1 MAKAEQQ
8 PCQITYSG
16 GNTERNFMKTQVLI
30 AACLG
35 VLACQ
40 SGLAQSSR
48 QTLQGHV
55 PAVVTSLQPI
65 GRLPSTTYLNL
76 AIGLPL
82 RNREALTNQLQQIYD
97 PASPNFRRYLTPE
110 QFTEMFGPTEQDYRA
125 VIAFARANGLT
136 VTGTDSNRTLVGV
149 SARVADVE
157 KVFNVTMRT
166 YQHPRENRIF
176 FAPDT
181 EPSVN
186 LAVSLLGIS
195 GLNNYVVPRPLLHKS
210 ASQDKAG
217 QATPAVGSAPDHSS
231 YLGSDFRSAYAPGVS
246 LTGTGQTVGLLEFAS
261 GFYQS
266 DVTAYETLAGLPHVP
281 VVAVLLDGYNGGP
294 GVANDEVSLDID
306 MAIAMAPGLS
316 KVKVYEGNL
325 TDTILNAMAADGA
338 TVKQIGASWSYP
350 IDVNTDPI
358 FLRFARQGQSFFNA
372 SGDDDAYTPGTVPT
386 PSDDPNITIVGGTTL
401 RTTGPGG
408 AWLSETVWNWRT
420 PNPNGG
426 DSGSSGGISTTYA
439 IPTWQQGISMTA
451 NQGSTTY
458 RNLPDVALTA
468 DNVWVIYGNGQ
479 SGSFGGTS
487 AATPLWAGFTALVNQ
502 QAVSGGN
509 PPVGFINPAVYAIG
523 KGSGYTSAFH
533 DITTGDNTWS
543 GSPGK
548 FFAVPG
554 YDLCTGWGTPVGQNL
569 INALT
574 FVSGG
579 TPDGILEVS
588 VTPFD
593 RAALLE
599 GATETIFVQVTDGP
613 PVTNAT
619 VIATINGGT
628 NLVFSN
634 NGVAPD
640 VKANDSIY
648 SANLVVPLNTNDLT
662 LSFLI
667 TAPGK
672 TNSTNVVTYSVV
684 PVPVND
690 YFTNATKVPP
700 VGALYLSNNKFATIE
715 PGEPQHAGVATVAA
729 SLWWNWSP
737 VNATNVFI
745 DTTGS
750 EIDTVVAVYTG
761 PSVSNLTQVA
771 ATNDVGVKRQA
782 YLNFNAAAGASYRI
796 AVASAT
802 SNSTGSLRLL
812 IAPGGQ
818 PDVNAPT
825 VFVTSPPSGLYVTNF
840 LLTVSGTAND
850 PQPNASGVD
859 QVFVSLNGQLPFA
872 ATGTTNWSR
881 TFGLSQGLNTIMVT
895 AEDIAG
901 NISDPVSIQV
911 TYVIINPPNDLFAD
925 AIPLAGNSGSTSAL
939 TTNASKEFNEPN
951 HAGNVGGKSVWWSFQ
966 PSVDGVLTLSTT
978 NSTFDTLLA
987 LYLGDTVTNLTAI
1000 ASNDDAYDGAPGG
1013 FSALTQAVRSN
1024 QTYHIAVDGFDGASG
1039 VAFLGYTFT
1048 PATVYSLAIS
1058 SAGGGTVTPSSGDVA
1073 TNSTVVLTATPDPFF
1088 AFDSWSGSYS
1098 ATANPLSIVIYS
1110 NINLTAH
1117 FLPISFADDFETG
1130 NLLKLG
1136 WSASGDAPWL
1146 VQTNTVLAGSF
1157 AAQSGV
1163 IGDSQTSSLV
1173 LTTNFGGGTAS
1184 FYFKVSSEE
1193 NWDFLNFYVDGALLQ
1208 QWSGEVGW
1216 TSYSFPLSAGTH
1228 TLEWRYAK
1236 DASLSAGLD
1245 AAFIDDVNLPLGD
1258 PPSLPAPAFLEL
1270 RGQPD
1275 GGLVLQLQGQPNQQ
1289 YVIQATT
1296 DFTVWQNISTNFTT
1310 DGVIRFVDPGAATY
1324 QFRFYRAAVQ

>member
-1 MAKAEQQ
+1 M
-8 PCQITYSG
+8 
-16 GNTERNFMKTQVLI
+16 
-30 AACLG
+30 
-35 VLACQ
+35 
-40 SGLAQSSR
+40 
-48 QTLQGHV
+48 
-55 PAVVTSLQPI
+55 
-65 GRLPSTTYLNL
+65 
-76 AIGLPL
+76 